1 MYVCLSFCTLACLRN
16 RTSEFHQIFYAYYLW
31 PRLGPLLT
39 DGNAMLCTSGFVDD
53 AMFSHNKSEWAGIK
67 SNAYVSSSS
76 SGGGTWV
83 EVCRLR
89 LHLVCVLSFSISS
102 VLYSSFYLVWN
113 PRHISSWIDSMRIH
127 YLELHLHS
135 SLLVLLYSSLVTNNG
150 SKNNKINRQTG
161 RQKQTVSLN
170 KRQTNYIT
178 VYKIPKKRKVKM
190 ENSQKRRNLDN
201 KAIDTAQ

>member
-1 MYVCLSFCTLACLRN
+1 
-16 RTSEFHQIFYAYYLW
+16 
-31 PRLGPLLT
+31 
-39 DGNAMLCTSGFVDD
+39 
-53 AMFSHNKSEWAGIK
+53 
-67 SNAYVSSSS
+67 
-76 SGGGTWV
+76 
-83 EVCRLR
+83 
-89 LHLVCVLSFSISS
+89 
-102 VLYSSFYLVWN
+102 
-113 PRHISSWIDSMRIH
+113 MRIH

-170 KRQTNYIT
+170 KRQTNHIT